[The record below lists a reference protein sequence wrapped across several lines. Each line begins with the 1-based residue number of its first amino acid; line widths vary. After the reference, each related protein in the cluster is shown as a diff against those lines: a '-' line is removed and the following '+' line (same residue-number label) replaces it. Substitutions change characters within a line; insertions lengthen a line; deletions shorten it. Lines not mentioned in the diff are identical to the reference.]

1 MERAFSGC
9 FPDGSVSKH
18 FYFTIPNPEAKLKAR
33 ILMKPISAYDNS
45 LLGSS
50 PYHISWTSSEGN
62 SGKFSL
68 LQNGKPRQILI
79 PLNGKGNDG
88 FIHVSCT
95 ANCPGQPVEPTKT
108 LPKRSIVAFLEVI
121 GP

>member
-1 MERAFSGC
+1 MERAFRGC

-18 FYFTIPNPEAKLKAR
+18 FYFTIPNPEAKLEAR

-50 PYHISWTSSEGN
+50 PYYISWTSSEGN

-79 PLNGKGNDG
+79 PLKGKGNNG

-95 ANCPGQPVEPTKT
+95 ANCPGHPVEPTKT
-108 LPKRSIVAFLEVI
+108 LPKRSIVAFLEVV